1 MSNPVELEPWSHSL
15 RADELHRS
23 TLRVVEDLARQT
35 VYQAQRAADAAD
47 QAQHYAAIA
56 KQKAALRAEPWH
68 RKLRRRIRT
77 ALSR

>member
-1 MSNPVELEPWSHSL
+1 MSIPAEPEPWSHSL

-47 QAQHYAAIA
+47 QAQYYEAIA

-68 RKLRRRIRT
+68 RKLRRRMRL